1 MAVAAGRE
9 LALRRGDALLVRPG
23 GEHVVRNT
31 GPGKLYCLTVMVP
44 DDDFAALIRRGI
56 PVTLDAADRLVL
68 EGMGRGA

>member
-1 MAVAAGRE
+1 
-9 LALRRGDALLVRPG
+9 
-23 GEHVVRNT
+23 
-31 GPGKLYCLTVMVP
+31 MVP